1 MFFLIGLIITAQAK
15 TLMLPPQPF
24 PSMEACQLAL
34 ELVEPLVA
42 KPAGVPD
49 IAMWSVGCMKFNLP
63 SDKVTL

>member
-24 PSMEACQLAL
+24 PTMEACQMAL
-34 ELVEPLVA
+34 ELVEPPVA
-42 KPAGVPD
+42 KPGSPD
-49 IAMWSVGCMKFNLP
+49 VAMWSVGCMEFHLP